1 MESLPIEVLLVR
13 PLLVQP
19 MRLDVFAQERGSV
32 TNAMQGETYPFFP
45 LIPFNR
51 FTILLWLRAKYV
63 SSNFSGYTI

>member
-32 TNAMQGETYPFFP
+32 TNAMQGETYPFFS
-45 LIPFNR
+45 ID
-51 FTILLWLRAKYV
+51 TIQEIYYIIVVA
-63 SSNFSGYTI
+63 S